1 MGVAETCFVP
11 RGTRIDSR
19 IFLAIFKDTI
29 SWEQR
34 KYVCYPNQPSVI
46 SPFCQIVLFYLVRC
60 PPLGVFHLGFKK
72 SGYELITN
80 VALYRGISP
89 KLYCLV
95 HPNLHLF
102 INHICWSPH
111 LLVHC
116 QNSMKGKSSRNS
128 IWNPHGF
135 RTPTKTGHDGVNW
148 WQ

>member
-11 RGTRIDSR
+11 RGTRIDSW
-19 IFLAIFKDTI
+19 IVFGNFQGYHFLGAKKICLLSKSTVGHLAILSNRSFLPG
-29 SWEQR
+29 EM
-34 KYVCYPNQPSVI
+34 
-46 SPFCQIVLFYLVRC
+46 

-102 INHICWSPH
+102 INHIC
-111 LLVHC
+111 
-116 QNSMKGKSSRNS
+116 
-128 IWNPHGF
+128 
-135 RTPTKTGHDGVNW
+135 
-148 WQ
+148 